1 MKKLAMDNLRS
12 PAALSII
19 STVDPTRALPE
30 YKAVSAGLA
39 QVMPSSPFLQ
49 TMNKNIAAAEQN
61 LAQAAQQQAAPEISL
76 NTPDGKTLTLSSLK
90 GKYVLID
97 FWASWCGPCRREN
110 PNVVAMYDKYKKKN
124 FEILSVSLDNDKSRW
139 TSAIAQDKMSWLHVS
154 DLAKWNSVA
163 ARDYGVS
170 SIPFTVLVDPEGK
183 VVETKLRGPGLEAKL
198 KEIFG
203 S

>member
-1 MKKLAMDNLRS
+1 
-12 PAALSII
+12 
-19 STVDPTRALPE
+19 
-30 YKAVSAGLA
+30 
-39 QVMPSSPFLQ
+39 
-49 TMNKNIAAAEQN
+49 
-61 LAQAAQQQAAPEISL
+61 
-76 NTPDGKTLTLSSLK
+76 
-90 GKYVLID
+90 
-97 FWASWCGPCRREN
+97 
-110 PNVVAMYDKYKKKN
+110 MYDKYKKKN

-154 DLAKWNSVA
+154 DLAKWNSAA

-183 VVETKLRGPGLEAKL
+183 VVDTKLRGPGLEAKL